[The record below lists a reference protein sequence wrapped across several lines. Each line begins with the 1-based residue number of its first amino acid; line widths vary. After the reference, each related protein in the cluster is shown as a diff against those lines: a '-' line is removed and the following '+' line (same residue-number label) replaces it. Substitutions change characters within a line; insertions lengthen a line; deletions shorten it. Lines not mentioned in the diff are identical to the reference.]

1 MENVWILGGLRS
13 FIGVKDGIYR
23 HIPAEVLGAQVLKE
37 IKNRFSLKDEE
48 IDYIIGGNAVAGGGN
63 ITGSYFRPS
72 VRFRPGKYYCCSS
85 ED

>member
-37 IKNRFSLKDEE
+37 IKNRFSLYHWRKR
-48 IDYIIGGNAVAGGGN
+48 
-63 ITGSYFRPS
+63 SSR
-72 VRFRPGKYYCCSS
+72 RGKYHPPCCAYSWFG
-85 ED
+85 